1 MQSIYYR
8 FRIQNHWR
16 LDQTLILLL
25 LLLLLLLFGLQG
37 SFCKRSLKL

>member
-25 LLLLLLLFGLQG
+25 LLLLLLFGLQG